1 MTGSIDTATIDY
13 SASYDPDRDF
23 DSVYTLATGRRI
35 AASLE
40 PRQRVLELGCAT
52 GLMTSQLA
60 GEGRTLVAID
70 RSAPYLD
77 RLGARGLTGVSAVL
91 ADVDSF
97 EPEGRFDHVVM
108 TSLLHEVA
116 DPTALLARA
125 RAWLAPGGR
134 IHVTL
139 QNPNSIHRLTAVE
152 MGLIE
157 SAEETSERGAR
168 YGTRRML
175 DADALAAV
183 AGDAGLRVR
192 ERGGILLKP
201 LPNSAM
207 ADLDPAVIE
216 GFERV
221 ARHFPEHC
229 AMTYLVMEDA
239 DAR

>member
-1 MTGSIDTATIDY
+1 MSASIETATLDY
-13 SASYDPDRDF
+13 SATYDPDRDF

-35 AASLE
+35 AASLAPE
-40 PRQRVLELGCAT
+40 ERVLELGCAT

-60 GEGRTLVAID
+60 GDRREVLAVD
-70 RSAPYLD
+70 RSLPYLD
-77 RLGARGLTGVSAVL
+77 RLRARALDGVTAVL

-97 EPEGRFDHVVM
+97 DPGLDFDHVVM

-125 RAWLAPGGR
+125 RGWLAPGGR
-134 IHVTL
+134 VHVTL

-157 SAEETSERGAR
+157 SAAATSERGER

-175 DADALAAV
+175 DADSLMAIGA
-183 AGDAGLRVR
+183 DAGLRVR
-192 ERGGILLKP
+192 ERGGIMLKP
-201 LPNSAM
+201 LPNAEM
-207 ADLDPAVIE
+207 AALDDAVLE

-229 AMTYLVMEDA
+229 AMTYLVLEAHDV
-239 DAR
+239 R